1 MQYMGGY
8 FSTERRIPNGM
19 RGIMM
24 NDETGDFAIQFSYA
38 PQGFSPMLPIAV
50 SFSSM
55 SSS

>member
-1 MQYMGGY
+1 
-8 FSTERRIPNGM
+8 
-19 RGIMM
+19 MM